1 MKKYGYYECVN
12 VEIYVAGED
21 VEGIVKGDRET
32 KNREKTHDLK
42 ILSYNEHVIDTIR

>member
-1 MKKYGYYECVN
+1 MKKYGYYGCVN
-12 VEIYVAGED
+12 VEIYVAGAD
-21 VEGIVKGDRET
+21 AKGIVEGDRET

>member
-1 MKKYGYYECVN
+1 MKKYCYYECVN
-12 VEIYVAGED
+12 VEICVAGAD

-42 ILSYNEHVIDTIR
+42 ILSYNEHVIDTIG

>member
-1 MKKYGYYECVN
+1 MKRCCYFECVN
-12 VEIYVAGED
+12 VEICVAGAD

-32 KNREKTHDLK
+32 KNRKKTHDLK